1 MCGSLALKTMNKR
14 GKCIPYTSGSVKS
27 SCLST
32 RFRLQNLN
40 YKSVNF
46 IGTEKTKTTNSKIDV
61 KITMNR

>member
-1 MCGSLALKTMNKR
+1 MNKR

-46 IGTEKTKTTNSKIDV
+46 IGTEKTKTTNSKNDV